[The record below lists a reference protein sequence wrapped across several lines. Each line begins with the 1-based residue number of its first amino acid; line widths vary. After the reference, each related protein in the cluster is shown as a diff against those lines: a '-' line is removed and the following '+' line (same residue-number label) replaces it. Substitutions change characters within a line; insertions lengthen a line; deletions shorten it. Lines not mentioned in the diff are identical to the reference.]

1 MWIVTSP
8 VSNAQMQPVRA
19 SDAVRSRV
27 RRDQEP
33 VAVSRRR
40 TPLKMHGPVQ
50 VLCRMCPETDNWF
63 RAPLHWFRS
72 ALRRK
77 ECFMRFTKIVPK
89 KAWSMQIAL
98 MRRQIR

>member
-1 MWIVTSP
+1 MRIVISP
-8 VSNAQMQPVRA
+8 VSNAQMRSVRA
-19 SDAVRSRV
+19 SDAVRS
-27 RRDQEP
+27 
-33 VAVSRRR
+33 
-40 TPLKMHGPVQ
+40 
-50 VLCRMCPETDNWF
+50 